1 MTQLV
6 FGNIAANM
14 TDLARFG
21 YGTYF
26 SNEDPVLTGISGTSV
41 SARDAVTGST
51 LTAGGSINLFSP
63 SSSVFTS
70 FATGTAAGQ
79 SLFNW
84 TGLNATWAMVE
95 PVVSNGGD
103 FTALFTAQ
111 LGGADTITG
120 GTGDDVLQG
129 RQGNDT
135 ISGGAGTDTA
145 VFFGARA
152 AYTVA
157 KVGLGWQVS
166 TTTAG
171 DGTDTL
177 QAVERLRFTDQTVS
191 LVEPAQ
197 APGTPPPAYA
207 QSNSFLFD
215 PVYYLL
221 DNPELVPGVTLETAA
236 QHYLSAGAAAG
247 KAPNAW
253 FDATWYEARW
263 PDLTP
268 LALDDATLFMHFNL
282 YGVWEGR
289 APGPKFQAFDGTRY
303 LRDNP
308 DVAAYVDAY
317 VDDFLGSRTNGAI
330 AHYIIYGAD
339 EQRVAYD
346 TSGVAIDLGFAV

>member
-1 MTQLV
+1 MSQLI

-21 YGTYF
+21 YGAYF
-26 SNEDPVLTGISGTSV
+26 SSEDPVLTGLTGTTV

-51 LTAGGSINLFSP
+51 LTAGGTINLFSP

-70 FATGTAAGQ
+70 FATGTSAGQ

-84 TGLNATWAMVE
+84 TGLNATWSMVE

-111 LGGADTITG
+111 LTGADTITG
-120 GTGDDVLQG
+120 GTANDVLQG

-157 KVGLGWQVS
+157 KAGLGWQVS

-171 DGTDTL
+171 DGTDLL
-177 QAVERLRFTDQTVS
+177 QSVELLRFSDQTVS
-191 LVEPAQ
+191 LVEPAA
-197 APGTPPPAYA
+197 APGSPPPAFA

-221 DNPELVPGVTLETAA
+221 DNPELVATVTPTAAA
-236 QHYLSAGAAAG
+236 QHYLTSGAAAG
-247 KAPNAW
+247 KAPNGW
-253 FDATWYEARW
+253 FDASWYEARW

-268 LALDDATLFMHFNL
+268 LGLDDATLFMHFNL

-303 LRDNP
+303 LSDNS

-317 VDDFLGSRTNGAI
+317 VNDFLGSRTNGAI

-346 TSGVAIDLGFAV
+346 TSGVAIDMGFVV